1 MKATKMIILAACT
14 MLCLTTAAHAG
25 KRDKDHREKGK
36 GHKTSA
42 PEIDAGSASSALA
55 LLVNGLLVLHE
66 RRRRQ

>member
-1 MKATKMIILAACT
+1 MKATKLIILACT
-14 MLCLTTAAHAG
+14 ILCLTTAAHAG
-25 KRDKDHREKGK
+25 KRDKDHYDKGK
-36 GHKTSA
+36 NHKKSA